1 MWERFRDAVREK
13 GGEVRMKTSV
23 TRIIRNDTHVEAIE
37 ATDWSGERPRTYRVR
52 AEQFINSMA
61 LKDLI
66 HAFDP
71 PPPAHVV
78 KAVDRL
84 KYRDFLIVTLILDH
98 PDPFPDNWIYIHS
111 PEVDVGRIQ
120 NFRSWSPDMVPDAD
134 KASIGMEYFCHEG
147 DGLWA
152 SDDKALIAQATRE
165 LEYLG
170 LAKASNVVDGTVI
183 RQPKAYPV
191 YDGEYREALDI
202 VAEWL
207 GTLENFQTV
216 GRNGMHRYNNQDH
229 SMLTAMLA
237 ARNILG
243 EKHDVW
249 NVNVERSYHEDFTV
263 EEKKEAEEIKE
274 VREKA
279 RSAA

>member
-1 MWERFRDAVREK
+1 GAK
-13 GGEVRMKTSV
+13 PHS
-23 TRIIRNDTHVEAIE
+23 
-37 ATDWSGERPRTYRVR
+37 YRLR
-52 AEQFINSMA
+52 ADHFVNSMA
-61 LKDLI
+61 IKDLI

-71 PPPAHVV
+71 PPPPHVV
-78 KAVDRL
+78 RAADRL
-84 KYRDFLIVTLILDH
+84 KYRDFLIVTLVLDH

-111 PEVDVGRIQ
+111 PEVQVGRIQ
-120 NFRSWSPDMVPDAD
+120 NFRSWSPEMVPDAD

-152 SDDKALIAQATRE
+152 SDDAELIKQAALE

-170 LAKASNVVDGTVI
+170 LAKKENVVDGTVI

-202 VAEWL
+202 VQNWIL
-207 GTLENFQTV
+207 SLENFQTV

-237 ARNILG
+237 AKNILG
-243 EKHDVW
+243 EEHDLW

-263 EEKKEAEEIKE
+263 DEKKSAEGVKAE
-274 VREKA
+274 REKA
-279 RSAA
+279 RSSAAA

>member
-1 MWERFRDAVREK
+1 MQSAVTKVFRKDNR
-13 GGEVRMKTSV
+13 
-23 TRIIRNDTHVEAIE
+23 VEAIE
-37 ATDWSGERPRTYRVR
+37 VVDYSSGAQKTYRVE
-52 AEQFINSMA
+52 ADHFVNSMA

-71 PPPAHVV
+71 PPPPHVV
-78 KAVDRL
+78 RAADRL

-111 PEVDVGRIQ
+111 PEVAVGRIQ
-120 NFRSWSPDMVPDAD
+120 NFRSWSPAMVPDPS
-134 KASIGMEYFCHEG
+134 KASIGLEYFCHEG
-147 DGLWA
+147 DGLWTT
-152 SDDKALIAQATRE
+152 SDEDLIAQASRE

-170 LAKASNVVDGTVI
+170 LATKDNVVDGTVI

-202 VAEWL
+202 VQNWIL
-207 GTLENFQTV
+207 GLENFQTV

-237 ARNILG
+237 ARNIVG
-243 EKHDVW
+243 ESHDIW

-263 EEKKEAEEIKE
+263 DEKDKATALKAERDKT
-274 VREKA
+274 RT
-279 RSAA
+279 SAAA